1 MALQLGALLDAL
13 EEAGASHGKATAA
26 AEELA
31 SFEARFA
38 STDSRLAGVEARLSS
53 IDGRISMLTWVL
65 GIQASATLV
74 ILGSTFALWP
84 KLGDVSGQL
93 VQISSQLA
101 QIAHAVH

>member
-74 ILGSTFALWP
+74 ILGSTLRC
-84 KLGDVSGQL
+84 GRSSGTCP
-93 VQISSQLA
+93 VNWCRSAAS
-101 QIAHAVH
+101 